1 MPFYPTHWPVQ
12 LLWIPRLGVFA
23 WFPIHYAKS
32 HSMEAGYNLFSG
44 DHQALIRLSHAHF
57 TPDCHWT
64 AETFGDIE
72 MERYLQKKRAG
83 SDCMKCIS
91 TKSGNR
97 MRPKCLHCA
106 NAHSDVAI
114 HTTRGREQTGKR
126 PPIAD
131 RRDKLRWEGHIEQHL
146 WGEPHLQ

>member
-12 LLWIPRLGVFA
+12 LLWIRRLGVFA

-44 DHQALIRLSHAHF
+44 DHQTLIRLSHAHF
-57 TPDCHWT
+57 TPDWHRT
-64 AETFGDIE
+64 AETFGDVE

-97 MRPKCLHCA
+97 MRRKRLHCV

-114 HTTRGREQTGKR
+114 HVMENVTDITNSVLFRCHAIDNTGTR
-126 PPIAD
+126 AD
-131 RRDKLRWEGHIEQHL
+131 REEASNWR
-146 WGEPHLQ
+146 